1 MSACLDCKDMLR
13 YSGAHDCEIRIR
25 DACCSLRVSCS
36 CSRMHSLAGLLIRR
50 TLWSIANVLEGSHP
64 NGRSCVRNT
73 DASSLHALWVTPRAR
88 RVERCSRITAA
99 VIPRLTVWLLYER
112 RA

>member
-36 CSRMHSLAGLLIRR
+36 CSRMHLLAGLLIRR

-64 NGRSCVRNT
+64 NGRSCERTPTLLPRMLSGSRLVP
-73 DASSLHALWVTPRAR
+73 DGWSGVPALLPQSYHA
-88 RVERCSRITAA
+88 
-99 VIPRLTVWLLYER
+99 
-112 RA
+112 